1 MGNLLI
7 SHLIQDLP
15 DAKMPPY
22 PLYSI
27 PKGDYAIPDDQL
39 DLRSD
44 AEVDDT
50 IKSLRPVTSPKNIW
64 FFWNSGYD
72 TLHPYAKRNV
82 RAWHRRFSKKGWE
95 IRVVD
100 LDPKS
105 VGYIGSWIDLEDS
118 TVVPEAFKNGTL
130 DGEFAKQHY
139 SDLVRFPL
147 LLRYGGVYTDVGFMQ
162 IGDLDRLWNETIVN
176 ADSPYEVL
184 SYNAGGPRSYSLL
197 NYFIASLPGNA
208 FWQACHDLLL
218 KLWEGK
224 TNTEGLYKH
233 PLIKELPLLGETFAA
248 AGHEEISR
256 RLTDYIIQGQAITM
270 VMSTVDEER
279 GWDGPEYTSTKIFAP
294 EYMVGSQLINE
305 YTNWNG
311 PKAFELM
318 SLKLPEAGQPESDD
332 QKLAREIV
340 ENCLS
345 RSFGFKL
352 AHGLIVQVLGET
364 LGSLWRKNVGSDD
377 VEGTYAHWLRYGIER
392 WNQYDLPTPEA
403 FEKLE
408 PVKRGSLLG

>member
-1 MGNLLI
+1 
-7 SHLIQDLP
+7 
-15 DAKMPPY
+15 MPPY

-27 PKGDYAIPDDQL
+27 PKGVYAIPDDEL

-50 IKSLRPVTSPKNIW
+50 IKSLRPVTSPKNVW
-64 FFWNSGYD
+64 FFWNSGYEN
-72 TLHPYAKRNV
+72 LHPYAKRNV
-82 RAWHRRFSKKGWE
+82 RAWHRRLSKKGWE

-105 VGYIGSWIDLEDS
+105 AGYIGNWIDLDDPNI
-118 TVVPEAFKNGTL
+118 VPEAFKNGTL

-147 LLRYGGVYTDVGFMQ
+147 LVRHGGVYTDVGFMQ
-162 IGDLDRLWNETIVN
+162 IGDLDRLWNETVAN

-184 SYNAGGPRSYSLL
+184 SYNADGPRNYSLT

-208 FWQACHDLLL
+208 FWQACQDLLL
-218 KLWEGK
+218 KLWEGR

-233 PLIKELPLLGETFAA
+233 PLIKGIPLLGETFTA

-256 RLTDYIIQGQAITM
+256 RLTDYIIQGQVITM

-318 SLKLPEAGQPESDD
+318 SLKLPEPGQPESDD

-392 WNQYDLPTPEA
+392 WNQHDLPTPEA

-408 PVKRGSLLG
+408 PVKRGPLLG